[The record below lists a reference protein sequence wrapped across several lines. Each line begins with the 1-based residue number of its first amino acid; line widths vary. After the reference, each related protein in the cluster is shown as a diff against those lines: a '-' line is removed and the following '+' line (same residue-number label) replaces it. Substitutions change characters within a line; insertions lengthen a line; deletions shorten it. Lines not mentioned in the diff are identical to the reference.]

1 MRTMMTFLFA
11 AAILIM
17 ASATAQAYTNGTKA
31 IDSNGVAVVSIAQP
45 SYGMAPVAS
54 SGHVYLD
61 SNHVFAANDLKGS
74 QFFASE
80 KKETGKFVCMD
91 SINRFC
97 ARSY

>member
-1 MRTMMTFLFA
+1 MTFLFA